1 MILLG
6 RSDSDGVAYA
16 GDFRPGGTLESLQVP
31 VLVGA
36 GSVDYE
42 DFADRP
48 LVINFFASWCPSC
61 ISEMPAFEQVH
72 RQLGDRVRFLGVSQ
86 SDSRDASIEL
96 ARRAGITYPTGFDPV
111 GSFFHATGVLGMPTT
126 IFVRAG
132 GKIADVWVGP
142 LASVRMGVGER
153 LPELDAQTPVADR
166 VTAVSTLAEG
176 RTSARSCTSCGI
188 YDLRRSSSEPIA
200 VRQTY

>member
-1 MILLG
+1 M
-6 RSDSDGVAYA
+6 YA
-16 GDFRPGGTLESLQVP
+16 GDFRAGGTLESLQLP
-31 VLVGA
+31 VLVGT

-72 RQLGDRVRFLGVSQ
+72 RQLGDRVGFLGVSQ
-86 SDSRDASIEL
+86 SDPRDASIEL
-96 ARRAGITYPTGFDPV
+96 ARRAGITYPTGFDAV
-111 GSFFHATGVLGMPTT
+111 GSFFHATGALGMPTT

-142 LASVRMGVGER
+142 L
-153 LPELDAQTPVADR
+153 DAGSLQMLIEEHFGP
-166 VTAVSTLAEG
+166 
-176 RTSARSCTSCGI
+176 
-188 YDLRRSSSEPIA
+188 
-200 VRQTY
+200 

>member
-142 LASVRMGVGER
+142 L
-153 LPELDAQTPVADR
+153 DAG
-166 VTAVSTLAEG
+166 SLKMLIEEHFG
-176 RTSARSCTSCGI
+176 S
-188 YDLRRSSSEPIA
+188 
-200 VRQTY
+200 